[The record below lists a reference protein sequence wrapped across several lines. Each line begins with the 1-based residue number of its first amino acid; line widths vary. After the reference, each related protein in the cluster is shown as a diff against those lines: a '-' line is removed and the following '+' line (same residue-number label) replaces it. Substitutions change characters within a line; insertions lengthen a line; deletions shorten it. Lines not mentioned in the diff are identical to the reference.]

1 MKRHYRI
8 QFAFLMISILFLMT
22 ACEKTKTV
30 HLNEVTTGAVST
42 MGKGI
47 EEQLTEPDA
56 KNKEKTHLQIITDAG
71 NITVELYDNSATKDL
86 VKRLPMRLSFED
98 YNEGTEKI
106 SYLDEELDTTDV
118 PDKWKPQGGD
128 LTYYVP
134 WGNLAFFNR
143 EFHESSDLVPLGKII
158 KGRRHLKDI
167 DKSKEITIKKYNN

>member
-1 MKRHYRI
+1 MKRYYKI
-8 QFAFLMISILFLMT
+8 QFVFFMISILFSMT
-22 ACEKTKTV
+22 ACEKTETI
-30 HLNEVTTGAVST
+30 HLNKVTTGAVST

-47 EEQLTEPDA
+47 EDQISE
-56 KNKEKTHLQIITDAG
+56 EKQKKDQIQIMTDDG
-71 NITVELYDNSATKDL
+71 NIVVELYDNSATKDL
-86 VKRLPMRLSFED
+86 MKKLPMKLSFED

-106 SYLDEELDTTDV
+106 SYLDEELDITDV
-118 PDKWKPQGGD
+118 PDKWNPQGGD

-158 KGRRHLKDI
+158 KGRGLLKDI